1 MSATDAAHTPEVAVV
16 TGGGGFVGRH
26 LVRQLIDRGDTV
38 RTIGRRRY
46 DGLPDEVEQHQ
57 LDLTADDLAEQL
69 RPVLRDA
76 SVVYHTAGKV
86 GAGVDDA
93 AYKRAN
99 VHPIV
104 PLLEACRDEGVT
116 RLVYTSTPS
125 VVFGRT
131 GHTSADESLPY
142 ADPREQP
149 PYARTKAV
157 AEAAVL
163 AASGVEDHAG
173 RSVLTTAIRPHLVFG
188 PGDGSLMP
196 RIVDR
201 ARAGRLRLVGPGDSP
216 ISVAYVGNV
225 AAAHLQA
232 ADELAGQARNAGR
245 AYFINEDP
253 PPDGPLTTRRWIDTL
268 LAMAGEPPVTR
279 SIPPAAA
286 IAVGAMLERW
296 YRFRGRTD
304 EPIMTP
310 FIARSLSQPHSYR
323 TDAARR
329 DFGYSPVVDWD
340 EALAR
345 TQSWAAERF
354 GGEEAT
360 GSS

>member
-1 MSATDAAHTPEVAVV
+1 MSATDAAHTSETAVV

-26 LVRQLIDRGDTV
+26 LVRQLIARGDTV
-38 RTIGRRRY
+38 RTIGRGRY
-46 DGLPDEVEQHQ
+46 DHLPSDVEQHQ
-57 LDLTADDLAEQL
+57 LDLTGIDLTPKL
-69 RPVLRDA
+69 RSVLRGA

-93 AYKRAN
+93 AFERAN
-99 VHPIV
+99 VDPIE
-104 PLLEACRDEGVT
+104 PLLDACRAEGVR

-131 GHTSADESLPY
+131 GHIDADESLPY

-149 PYARTKAV
+149 PYARTKAA

-163 AASGVEDHAG
+163 AASGVEDSAG
-173 RSVLTTAIRPHLVFG
+173 RAVLTTAIRPHLVFG
-188 PGDGSLMP
+188 PDDGSLMP
-196 RIVDR
+196 RIIDR
-201 ARAGRLRLVGPGDSP
+201 ARAGRLRLVGSGDSP
-216 ISVAYVGNV
+216 ISVAYVENV

-232 ADELAGQARNAGR
+232 ADELADRARNAGR
-245 AYFINEDP
+245 AYFINEDH

-268 LAMAGEPPVTR
+268 LAMAGERPV
-279 SIPPAAA
+279 SGSVPAGVAV
-286 IAVGAMLERW
+286 AVGGLLERW
-296 YRFRGRTD
+296 YRLRGRTD

-329 DFGYSPVVDWD
+329 DFGYTPIVGWE

-345 TQSWAAERF
+345 TRRWAADQF
-354 GGEEAT
+354 AIG
-360 GSS
+360 